1 MERTFLNGLVQRE
14 LGIFFFRNFPGKRA
28 SVNSNKNK
36 PARAENVRNHV
47 AFFNFTSDWL
57 RGWPGPSSLDQSQT
71 EVIKA
76 KPM

>member
-47 AFFNFTSDWL
+47 AFL
-57 RGWPGPSSLDQSQT
+57 ILHLIGREGGPSSLDQSQT

>member
-36 PARAENVRNHV
+36 PARAGNVRNHV
-47 AFFNFTSDWL
+47 AFL
-57 RGWPGPSSLDQSQT
+57 ILHLIG
-71 EVIKA
+71 
-76 KPM
+76 